1 MEDGFRLR
9 GAPGRSGAAL
19 PCCCAKRCRAAA
31 PAHLPLRT
39 RCPLLRTRAG
49 AARRASQVIAE
60 FMGERFEHKW
70 LMQLSLFPKKKNEET
85 GSMESTFET
94 VDEWVPPVRSS
105 PRDICSLRRHGRFSP
120 RAGTATVHPVGAQP
134 APVPF
139 PPRSHPR
146 MPSPTRRTMSSTR
159 GQRRRSQRSPQRRTQ
174 RRSLRR
180 TQQRRAQ
187 RKVDGGTAMP
197 ACLVTRSW
205 RLGRLFRTV

>member
-1 MEDGFRLR
+1 MGCMLYGEGVFDTIPIEADYTVGDMKLWLKAHKDKDPAEYDIV
-9 GAPGRSGAAL
+9 GPKGRWKMGSGSEVL
-19 PCCCAKRCRAAA
+19 QDD
-31 PAHLPLRT
+31 
-39 RCPLLRTRAG
+39 
-49 AARRASQVIAE
+49 QVIAE

-94 VDEWVPPVRSS
+94 VDEWVPP
-105 PRDICSLRRHGRFSP
+105 
-120 RAGTATVHPVGAQP
+120 
-134 APVPF
+134 
-139 PPRSHPR
+139 PPEDAFTDEEDNEQYTGPK
-146 MPSPTRRTMSSTR
+146 
-159 GQRRRSQRSPQRRTQ
+159 RRSQRRSQRRTQ
-174 RRSLRR
+174 RRSPRR